1 VEIVDRTG
9 EPRSNED
16 IVEAIE
22 AIKRE
27 LVKGQINPVMV
38 FYPIVLDALVE
49 LLHRRITTK

>member
-1 VEIVDRTG
+1 MEIVDRTG